1 MLPILPELL
10 LCVLESGYYT
20 PKGKPNYRY
29 LKACALVCRA
39 WSGPAQTLLFRSVT
53 QLRNQNILT
62 FQAALLSSAAQGR
75 PLGNCVRTLDILTEA
90 YGDKY
95 FGLQIVA
102 ELLQACPQLCEL
114 ALGIFGMR
122 LEEETLEKL
131 RGTGQRL
138 KAFNL
143 VYFGGELPI
152 LYNLLGIWPTIQF
165 LKIGCWTGSTPLPW
179 DIAASPMLQGN
190 ANDTGEPAWRNGAEI
205 CLHDL
210 ALVMTPA
217 PEVLTWLLA
226 SSADSLR
233 ILDLRE
239 APRLTGRN
247 ILARHAPQLRS
258 LRIASYN
265 NDTVALLRMCTALK
279 ELVLYELELPPRC
292 PLAPNLPPTIE
303 HLCFTIHHPT
313 NPITRQPLIPSH
325 RTALQPLIDAVDVL
339 PNLKVLTCGKG
350 MRRLPCE
357 VLERRCKM
365 KGVEMVRS
373 LAPNWMVG
381 VEFYSNARAVC

>member
-1 MLPILPELL
+1 MH
-10 LCVLESGYYT
+10 
-20 PKGKPNYRY
+20 
-29 LKACALVCRA
+29 
-39 WSGPAQTLLFRSVT
+39 
-53 QLRNQNILT
+53 
-62 FQAALLSSAAQGR
+62 
-75 PLGNCVRTLDILTEA
+75 
-90 YGDKY
+90 
-95 FGLQIVA
+95 
-102 ELLQACPQLCEL
+102 
-114 ALGIFGMR
+114 

-131 RGTGQRL
+131 RSAGQSL

-143 VYFGGELPI
+143 VFFGGELSI

-165 LKIGCWTGSTPLPW
+165 LKIGCWIDSTPLPW
-179 DIAASPMLQGN
+179 DITASPMLQGN
-190 ANDTGEPAWRNGAEI
+190 PNDTVESAWRNGAEV

-226 SSADSLR
+226 SSADSLH

-239 APRLTGRN
+239 APGLRGQN

-265 NDTVALLRMCTALK
+265 DDTVALLRMCTALK

-303 HLCFTIHHPT
+303 HLCFTVRSPT
-313 NPITRQPLIPSH
+313 RPITRWSLIPTH
-325 RTALQPLIDAVDVL
+325 RTTLQPLIDAVDVL
-339 PNLKVLTCGKG
+339 PNLKVLTCSKS
-350 MRRLPCE
+350 MRRLPFEE
-357 VLERRCKM
+357 VLEQRCKM

-373 LAPNWMVG
+373 LTPKWVVG
-381 VEFYSNARAVC
+381 V